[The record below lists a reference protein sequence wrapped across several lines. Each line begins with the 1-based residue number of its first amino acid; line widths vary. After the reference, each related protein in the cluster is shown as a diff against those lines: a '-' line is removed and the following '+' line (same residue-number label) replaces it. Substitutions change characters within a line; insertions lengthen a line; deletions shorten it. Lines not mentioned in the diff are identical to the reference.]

1 LKTTPSQDL
10 TTSGGLKKYMA
21 AGLTPT
27 EYYADIKKYTD
38 AIAKDAK
45 LVTIEDKMKNIAT
58 AAIANQVS
66 QTDIANALQLPMET
80 VTEYLAKSGLTVPM
94 YAKGGYASG
103 LSLVGEQGPE
113 LIDFSNPGRVYTAEQ
128 TNGMFNGGNQMGAM
142 VSELR
147 SLRQEV
153 QQLRKQQSDETGQ
166 LVMATYDSNSQA
178 ANEMATAVTDSVTKQ
193 NWSNTV
199 RQSVKLN

>member
-1 LKTTPSQDL
+1 
-10 TTSGGLKKYMA
+10 
-21 AGLTPT
+21 
-27 EYYADIKKYTD
+27 
-38 AIAKDAK
+38 
-45 LVTIEDKMKNIAT
+45 
-58 AAIANQVS
+58 
-66 QTDIANALQLPMET
+66 
-80 VTEYLAKSGLTVPM
+80 
-94 YAKGGYASG
+94 
-103 LSLVGEQGPE
+103 
-113 LIDFSNPGRVYTAEQ
+113 
-128 TNGMFNGGNQMGAM
+128 MFNGGNQMGAM

-178 ANEMATAVTDSVTKQ
+178 ANEMATVVTESVTKQ